1 MRLRITA
8 AAILLSLTCVTDP
21 AAAQGYQSGFFAQVY
36 APTRQPQ
43 RYARV
48 ASWFQSSGYLTYVA
62 NWLNQR
68 YAIPGS
74 VQVAA
79 AECGQA
85 NAFFRPRTN
94 PPSVVMCYEL
104 VDAIYDA
111 FQRNRL
117 TGEQLD
123 TALRG
128 TLDFIMYHEIG
139 HALVGVLDLPI
150 TGREEDVA
158 DQFATLVLA
167 YHNPNSTVW
176 AAQFFGLQGFR
187 QGPMSATVFADEHAL
202 NEQRFYNILCWT
214 YGMSPANRASLLRSI
229 PRDRA
234 VRCPDE
240 YRRLATSLNTLL
252 ARHERTATP
261 QYSTTPA
268 RPRAQSTSWLAGQW
282 RYGEQIVQPSDGMTC
297 DDTGTIVLQ
306 GGGGS
311 YVQTGTCT
319 LNGQRFDNPG
329 RGALTN
335 VSVDGTTVRFRM
347 ETCDY
352 AGTLVR
358 SSPARIEGS
367 LFCVTNNNGTLVEA
381 RGTWA
386 AER

>member
-1 MRLRITA
+1 
-8 AAILLSLTCVTDP
+8 V
-21 AAAQGYQSGFFAQVY
+21 
-36 APTRQPQ
+36 
-43 RYARV
+43 
-48 ASWFQSSGYLTYVA
+48 
-62 NWLNQR
+62 N
-68 YAIPGS
+68 

-79 AECGQA
+79 AECGRV
-85 NAFFRPRTN
+85 NAFFRPGTN
-94 PPSVVMCYEL
+94 PPTVLMCYEL
-104 VDAIYDA
+104 VGAISDA
-111 FQRNRL
+111 FERRQL
-117 TGEQLD
+117 TREQMN

-128 TLDFIMYHEIG
+128 TMDFIMYHEIG
-139 HALVGVLDLPI
+139 HALVSVLRLPI

-167 YHNPNSTVW
+167 MYNPDATIW
-176 AAQFFGLQGFR
+176 AAQFFGSQGFNR
-187 QGPMSATVFADEHAL
+187 LTPTVTEFADEHAL
-202 NEQRFYNILCWT
+202 NEQRFFNILCWT
-214 YGMSPANRASLLRSI
+214 YGASPGNRTSLLRAL

-234 VRCPDE
+234 QRCPAE
-240 YRRLATSLNTLL
+240 YQQLATAWGALL
-252 ARHERTATP
+252 AQHVRTQSP
-261 QYSTTPA
+261 QYPTTPT
-268 RPRAQSTSWLAGQW
+268 RPAPQATSWLSGQW
-282 RYGEQIVQPSDGMTC
+282 RYGEHIVQPSDGMTC

-306 GGGGS
+306 GSGGA
-311 YVQTGTCT
+311 YAQTGTCT

-367 LFCVTNNNGTLVEA
+367 LFCVTNNNGTLVES

>member
-1 MRLRITA
+1 MD
-8 AAILLSLTCVTDP
+8 VP
-21 AAAQGYQSGFFAQVY
+21 AAAQGHSSGFFAQVY
-36 APTRQPQ
+36 APAQQPQ
-43 RYARV
+43 RYSPL
-48 ASWFQSSGYLTYVA
+48 ASWFHSSGYLSQLA
-62 NWLNQR
+62 NGLNQR
-68 YAIPGS
+68 YAIPVN

-79 AECGQA
+79 AECGRV
-85 NAFFRPRTN
+85 NAYFQPRSS

-104 VDAIYDA
+104 VAAIHST
-111 FQRNRL
+111 FERRQL
-117 TGEQLD
+117 TRDQMD

-128 TLDFIMYHEIG
+128 TMDFIMYHEIG
-139 HALVGVLDLPI
+139 HALVSVLALPI
-150 TGREEDVA
+150 TGREEDAV
-158 DQFATLVLA
+158 DQFATVMLA
-167 YHNPNSTVW
+167 YYNPNATVW
-176 AAQFFGLQGFR
+176 AAQFFGSQGFSR
-187 QGPMSATVFADEHAL
+187 PVSIAAFADEHAL
-202 NEQRFYNILCWT
+202 NEQRFFNILCWT
-214 YGMSPANRASLLRSI
+214 YGASPGNRTALLRSI

-234 VRCPDE
+234 VRCQAE
-240 YRRLATSLNTLL
+240 YRQAVTSWATLL
-252 ARHERTATP
+252 GRHTRTQTP
-261 QYSTTPA
+261 QYSTVPA
-268 RPRAQSTSWLAGQW
+268 RPTPQPTSWLAGQW
-282 RYGEQIVQPSDGMTC
+282 RYGEHIVQASDGMTC